1 MHEDNSPPL
10 QDATTGRDI
19 LESHA
24 EDRPTDPGP
33 VSDHDGL
40 CPQIV
45 IVGGGFAGIE
55 VAKALGRAGIGATLI
70 DRHNHHLFQPL
81 LYQVATAALSA
92 PDVAEPIRRILRK
105 HRAIQVLF
113 GDVIDID
120 PQRKSLTLDNGNEI
134 RYDVLVLA
142 TGSKPSYFGHQ
153 EWETAA
159 PGLKTIADARKIRTR
174 LLLAFEHAERA
185 RDPDEQRRLTT
196 FAVIGGGPTGVEIA
210 GSIAELSRR
219 TLARDFRTIRP
230 KNTRILLV
238 EAADRLLAGFSDE
251 LSDYARRGLERLEVE
266 VVLGNAVEA
275 IEPGLI
281 KVGGETIPV
290 GLTIWAAGV
299 KASELP
305 ARLGVPLDKQGRVR
319 VDQSLQVAGC
329 HDVFALGDIA
339 SFAGPDGEP
348 LPGLAQVAKQQG
360 IHLGKGLARRIA
372 TGIELTP
379 FSYRSRGNTAI
390 IGRHAAVFEAGR
402 VKLKGAIAWLA
413 WALIHVYLLAGLQ
426 HRVLVAIQWL
436 WRYLTYE
443 RGARLIDTELP
454 SVEMTSR
461 DRSRETGD
469 GESGADRS

>member
-1 MHEDNSPPL
+1 MHEASTPPPQDTTAGRAILDSPVE
-10 QDATTGRDI
+10 T
-19 LESHA
+19 
-24 EDRPTDPGP
+24 RPTYRDPAGGHNRP
-33 VSDHDGL
+33 R
-40 CPQIV
+40 PEIV
-45 IVGGGFAGIE
+45 IIGGGFAGME
-55 VAKALGRAGIGATLI
+55 VAKALGRAGIEATLI

-92 PDVAEPIRRILRK
+92 PNVAEPIRRILRK
-105 HRAIQVLF
+105 YRSIQILF

-120 PQRKSLTLDNGNEI
+120 PERKLLTLDDDSSVP
-134 RYDVLVLA
+134 YDILIVA

-153 EWETAA
+153 EWEAAA
-159 PGLKTIADARKIRTR
+159 PGLKTIADARNIRTR

-230 KNTRILLV
+230 ENTRILLV

-251 LSDYARRGLERLEVE
+251 LSNYARRGLERLKVE
-266 VVLGNAVEA
+266 VVLGKAVEA

-281 KVGGETIPV
+281 KVGGEMIPV

-319 VDQSLQVAGC
+319 VDQNLQVSGC

-339 SFAGPDGEP
+339 SFAGPDGKP

-390 IGRHAAVFEAGR
+390 IGRHAAVFETGR

-443 RGARLIDTELP
+443 RGARLIDTDRQTTGT
-454 SVEMTSR
+454 TSR
-461 DRSRETGD
+461 AGSPGVGNNRREVG
-469 GESGADRS
+469 